1 MVLRHEFQNQAATRF
16 AHDLQLQQRQMGP
29 SIKLIL
35 ISTFFVASARAELL
49 LTPSIDEYELDGAKL
64 KQLAFQDGG
73 KKVTYQSPRG
83 WDYSGTA
90 TQLTLR
96 PPKKTQ
102 AEATITLIP
111 LSAPGAF
118 DAETLKKLVA
128 DPAALA
134 PKGSQNVV
142 IVSQEKNPFLMN
154 RKETFLVIL
163 NYDFYGESYSRSILL
178 LNREREQLRFQ
189 LTSRKADFKALQQ
202 AFLSSQYSWHN
213 L

>member
-1 MVLRHEFQNQAATRF
+1 
-16 AHDLQLQQRQMGP
+16 MGP

-35 ISTFFVASARAELL
+35 VGTFFVASARAELL

-83 WDYSGTA
+83 WDYSGSA

-102 AEATITLIP
+102 AEATITRIP

-118 DAETLKKLVA
+118 DEETLKKLVA

-134 PKGSQNVV
+134 PKGSQNVA
-142 IVSQEKNPFLMN
+142 IISQEKNPFLLN
-154 RKETFLVIL
+154 RKETFLVVL
-163 NYDFYGESYSRSILL
+163 NYDFYGQSYSRSILF
-178 LNREREQLRFQ
+178 LNREKEQIRFQ
-189 LTSRKADFKALQQ
+189 LTSRKADFRELQQ